1 MGAEGIS
8 MSVGRDITAV
18 GGATLASRL
27 LGFVRDM
34 GIAAVLG
41 AGVFSDAFFA
51 VLQATNFFRRLL
63 AEGALNAA
71 FVPLWLRIGQTQG
84 EAGARRFFRQ
94 VLAAM
99 LLAAGALAV
108 IGLLFPSAVID
119 LLAPSFDR
127 DRHAWAAAYLQIA
140 APYVVLAGAVAIIA
154 AALNAERRIGAA
166 ALGVV
171 AFNVV
176 LLLVLATIAAFGP
189 PGPSAVG
196 ALLAH
201 AIVLAGIAQLVVTG
215 IGLLRLRRSLAFSSG
230 GQKAVPAQQRNGPA
244 SGGFGPSADARRF
257 FARALP
263 GLVAAGIPQLKLIAG
278 AMIASSS
285 PAAVSWLYYA
295 NRLYELPLGVVS
307 IAVAAVLMPAIAAT
321 AHSSARAESAATQSR
336 GLEMTLGLALPA
348 AAAFAVLAE
357 PIAAALFER
366 GAFGPGDTAA
376 VAAAL
381 AAICAGLP
389 GHTLEK
395 VYGAVSF
402 AHEDTRTPML
412 AALAGLATAVAAAL
426 VLFPRYGEVGVAAAI
441 AISGW
446 VGATL
451 LGVIL
456 RRRGWLHLDRD
467 GARRLPRI
475 VLATMVMAIALVGAH
490 RLLAPSFHA
499 GGSATRLAMLAL
511 LVAIGLTVYLASLEG
526 LGVVRI
532 RDLLATVRAAR
543 AEPPPADNPRAGNS
557 EP

>member
-1 MGAEGIS
+1 
-8 MSVGRDITAV
+8 
-18 GGATLASRL
+18 
-27 LGFVRDM
+27 
-34 GIAAVLG
+34 
-41 AGVFSDAFFA
+41 
-51 VLQATNFFRRLL
+51 
-63 AEGALNAA
+63 
-71 FVPLWLRIGQTQG
+71 
-84 EAGARRFFRQ
+84 
-94 VLAAM
+94 
-99 LLAAGALAV
+99 
-108 IGLLFPSAVID
+108 
-119 LLAPSFDR
+119 
-127 DRHAWAAAYLQIA
+127 
-140 APYVVLAGAVAIIA
+140 VAIIA

-171 AFNVV
+171 AFNIVI
-176 LLLVLATIAAFGP
+176 LLVLATIAAFGP
-189 PGPSAVG
+189 PEPPAIG
-196 ALLAH
+196 AMLSY
-201 AIVLAGIAQLVVTG
+201 AIVLAGIAQLVVSG
-215 IGLLRLRRSLAFSSG
+215 IGLLRLRRSIAFSSG
-230 GQKAVPAQQRNGPA
+230 GEKALPTQQRNGPA
-244 SGGFGPSADARRF
+244 RGGFRLSADARRF

-307 IAVAAVLMPAIAAT
+307 IAAAAVLMPAIAAR
-321 AHSSARAESAATQSR
+321 AHSAAGAEIAAAQSR
-336 GLEMTLGLALPA
+336 GLELTLGLALPA

-426 VLFPRYGEVGVAAAI
+426 ALFPRYGEVGVAAAI
-441 AISGW
+441 GISGW

-451 LGVIL
+451 LGAIL
-456 RRRGWLHLDRD
+456 RRRGWLHLDHD

-475 VLATMVMAIALVGAH
+475 ILATMVMAIALLGTH
-490 RLLAPSFHA
+490 QLLAPASHA
-499 GGSATRLAMLAL
+499 GGSAARLAILAL
-511 LVAIGLTVYLASLEG
+511 LVAIGLAVYLASLET
-526 LGVVRI
+526 LGVVRM
-532 RDLLATVRAAR
+532 RDLLATMRAAR
-543 AEPPPADNPRAGNS
+543 SEPPPADNPRAGNT
-557 EP
+557 ER